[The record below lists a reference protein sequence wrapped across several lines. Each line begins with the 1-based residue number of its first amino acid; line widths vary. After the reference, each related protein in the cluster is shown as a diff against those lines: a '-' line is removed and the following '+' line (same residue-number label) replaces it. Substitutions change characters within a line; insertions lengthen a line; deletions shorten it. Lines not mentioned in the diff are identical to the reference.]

1 MHHVSISYLFHFIYY
16 VKIKISGYLKYLF
29 IDKIKTG
36 NFAVTHLFIYK

>member
-16 VKIKISGYLKYLF
+16 VKSKISDYLNYLF
-29 IDKIKTG
+29 IELLKTG